1 MNAGNQSK
9 ANRKRCFRAI
19 ALLVL
24 PLALICGSFNAPT
37 TSAQSFSIA
46 YIYDLVPDTST
57 LSNLP
62 STETLAATGTTFY
75 IQGKIY
81 PYRTINQATCAFN
94 VASPRVV
101 GTWRAWGE
109 VADDGRV
116 VIKISITLDCCG
128 ATLEVQGTSGIPLQA
143 GDAAPALSG
152 TFGEPFTGPS
162 EVLSVVGGAG
172 QLRGFNGE
180 AQVRP
185 YCQGKSDI
193 GRPFRYDRAFCLGY
207 LEGKRK

>member
-1 MNAGNQSK
+1 MNAQNQSK
-9 ANRKRCFRAI
+9 ANRKRRFRAL
-19 ALLVL
+19 AMLML
-24 PLALICGSFNAPT
+24 PLALIFASFNAPT
-37 TSAQSFSIA
+37 TAAQNSVEA
-46 YIYDLVPDTST
+46 IYDLKPKISS

-62 STETLAATGTTFY
+62 STEALAATGTTFY
-75 IQGKIY
+75 VQGDVY
-81 PYRTINQATCAFN
+81 PFRTINQATCEFN

-101 GTWRAWGE
+101 GTWRAWGTI
-109 VADDGRV
+109 ADDGRV
-116 VIKISITLDCCG
+116 VIKISLTLDCCG
-128 ATLEVQGTSGIPLQA
+128 ATLEIQGTSGLPLHA

-185 YCQGKSDI
+185 YCQAKSDI

-207 LEGKRK
+207 LEGRRR